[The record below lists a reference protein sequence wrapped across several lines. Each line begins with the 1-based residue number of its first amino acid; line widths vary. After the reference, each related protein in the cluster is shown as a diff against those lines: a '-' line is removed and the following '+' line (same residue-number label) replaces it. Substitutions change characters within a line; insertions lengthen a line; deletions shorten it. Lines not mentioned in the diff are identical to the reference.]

1 MERKEIIKK
10 IIIFIL
16 GVVLGIIL
24 VSKCNKS
31 KIEVKEVLKVDT
43 LKVVVK
49 ETLKIKVIDTIYLV
63 SQSQFKAYKCDSVI
77 YFSNLDFSK
86 LSKLEI
92 KRNLVWNI
100 SYNSILSFKKF
111 SNNWGI
117 YGFGVY
123 DFEKKSFYP
132 LISLRY
138 KNINLLFKPYKPY
151 SVGFGLSFNF

>member
-1 MERKEIIKK
+1 MRIRE

-16 GVVLGIIL
+16 GIVLGIIL
-24 VSKCNKS
+24 ASKCNKS
-31 KIEVKEVLKVDT
+31 KIEIKEVLKVDT

-49 ETLKIKVIDTIYLV
+49 ETLEVKVLDTIYLTA
-63 SQSQFKAYKCDSVI
+63 QSQFKAYKCDSVV

-86 LSKLEI
+86 LNRLEV
-92 KRNLVWNI
+92 KRNLIWDI
-100 SYNSILSFKKF
+100 RYNSILSFK
-111 SNNWGI
+111 SNNWGV
-117 YGFGVY
+117 YGFVVY

-151 SVGFGLSFNF
+151 SVGFGLSLNF

>member
-1 MERKEIIKK
+1 MRIRE

-16 GVVLGIIL
+16 GIVLGIIL
-24 VSKCNKS
+24 ASKCNKS

-49 ETLKIKVIDTIYLV
+49 ETLEVKVLDTIYLTA
-63 SQSQFKAYKCDSVI
+63 QSQFKAYKCDSVV
-77 YFSNLDFSK
+77 YFSDLNLSK
-86 LSKLEI
+86 LSKLEV

-123 DFEKKSFYP
+123 DFEKKNFYF
-132 LISLRY
+132 LISLKY
-138 KNINLLFKPYKPY
+138 KNMNFLFKPYKPY
-151 SVGFGLSFNF
+151 LVGVGFNFNF

>member
-1 MERKEIIKK
+1 MRIRE

-16 GVVLGIIL
+16 GIVLGIIL
-24 VSKCNKS
+24 ASKCNKS
-31 KIEVKEVLKVDT
+31 KIEIKEVLKVDT

-49 ETLKIKVIDTIYLV
+49 ETLEVKVLDTIYLTA
-63 SQSQFKAYKCDSVI
+63 QSQFKAYKCDSVV

-86 LSKLEI
+86 LNRLEV
-92 KRNLVWNI
+92 KRNLIWDI
-100 SYNSILSFKKF
+100 RYNSILSFKKF
-111 SNNWGI
+111 SNNWGV
-117 YGFGVY
+117 YGFVVY

-151 SVGFGLSFNF
+151 SVGFGLSLNF

>member
-1 MERKEIIKK
+1 MEFMRIRE

-16 GVVLGIIL
+16 GIVLGIIL
-24 VSKCNKS
+24 ASKCNKS
-31 KIEVKEVLKVDT
+31 KIEIKEVLKVDT

-49 ETLKIKVIDTIYLV
+49 ETLEVKVLDTIYLTA
-63 SQSQFKAYKCDSVI
+63 QSQFKAYKCDSVV

-86 LSKLEI
+86 LNRLEV
-92 KRNLVWNI
+92 KRNLIWDI
-100 SYNSILSFKKF
+100 RYNSILSFK
-111 SNNWGI
+111 SNNWGV
-117 YGFGVY
+117 YGFVVY

-151 SVGFGLSFNF
+151 SVGFGLSLNF

>member
-1 MERKEIIKK
+1 MRIREIIV
-10 IIIFIL
+10 FIL
-16 GVVLGIIL
+16 GIVFGVIL
-24 VSKCNKS
+24 ASKCNKS
-31 KIEVKEVLKVDT
+31 SEIKEVLRVDT

-49 ETLKIKVIDTIYLV
+49 ETLKVKMLDTIYLA

-86 LSKLEI
+86 LNKLEV
-92 KRNLVWNI
+92 KRNLIWDI
-100 SYNSILSFKKF
+100 RYNSILSLKSFK
-111 SNNWGI
+111 SNFGI

-151 SVGFGLSFNF
+151 IIGFGFNF

>member
-1 MERKEIIKK
+1 MRIREIIV
-10 IIIFIL
+10 FIL
-16 GVVLGIIL
+16 GIVLGVL
-24 VSKCNKS
+24 ASKCNKS
-31 KIEVKEVLKVDT
+31 KIEIKEVLRVDT

-49 ETLKIKVIDTIYLV
+49 ETLKIKVIDTIYLA

-77 YFSNLDFSK
+77 YFSNLDFSR
-86 LSKLEI
+86 LNKLEV
-92 KRNLVWNI
+92 KRNLTWDI
-100 SYNSILSFKKF
+100 RYNSILSFKKI
-111 SNNWGI
+111 SSNWGI

-151 SVGFGLSFNF
+151 SIGFGFGLNF

>member
-1 MERKEIIKK
+1 MERKKIIKK

-16 GVVLGIIL
+16 GVVLGVIL
-24 VSKCNKS
+24 ASKCNKS
-31 KIEVKEVLKVDT
+31 IKVKEVLKVDT

-49 ETLKIKVIDTIYLV
+49 ETLKIKVIDTIYLA

-86 LSKLEI
+86 LSKLEV
-92 KRNLVWNI
+92 KRNLVWDI
-100 SYNSILSFKKF
+100 RYNSILSLKSFK
-111 SNNWGI
+111 SNFGI

-151 SVGFGLSFNF
+151 SIGFGLSINF